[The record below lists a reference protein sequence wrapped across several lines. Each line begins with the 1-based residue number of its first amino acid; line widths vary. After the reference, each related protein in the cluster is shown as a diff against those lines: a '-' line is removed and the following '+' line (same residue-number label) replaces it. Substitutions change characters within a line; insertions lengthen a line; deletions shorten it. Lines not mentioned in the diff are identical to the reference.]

1 MTFKIPLH
9 RVSKLFQPIIN
20 ISKTSNLPMQ
30 DVTSKSQKLML
41 ELGIIHQATPG
52 CFHFLP
58 LGLKALDK
66 LIKIVDSEMQTIG
79 GQKMLFSE
87 LTNSRLWKMSGRLK
101 DAGPELFTLKD
112 RHNHHY
118 ILSPTYEEV
127 ASDLLSLNPPI
138 SYKHFPLKVYQISSK
153 FRDETKP
160 RYGLMRG
167 REFLMKDMYSFD
179 IDETSAKDTYNEI
192 CTSYD
197 KIFDRIG
204 IDYVKVLGDSG
215 SIGGN
220 LSHEYQFKAPIGED
234 CIITCNKCNFSANS
248 EVCHEKKCPNC
259 GEQENVLVQ
268 TGIEVGHTFLLGDKY
283 SKPLKAFYLGK
294 NAKPQVLQMGSYGLG
309 LSRIL
314 AACVELLST
323 ETDIAWPDV
332 LAPYN
337 VAIIP
342 PKAGSKEEQV
352 TKDVPEN
359 LYKLLEDSIPQLKD
373 NVLLDDRLSLTIGRR
388 YLDAKRTGYRYIV
401 VINEKSSGEKPT
413 FEMNDTKETD
423 RLYLSQEELIEYVKQ
438 NTKF

>member
-1 MTFKIPLH
+1 MK
-9 RVSKLFQPIIN
+9 RN
-20 ISKTSNLPMQ
+20 
-30 DVTSKSQKLML
+30 
-41 ELGIIHQATPG
+41 A
-52 CFHFLP
+52 
-58 LGLKALDK
+58 
-66 LIKIVDSEMQTIG
+66 QT
-79 GQKMLFSE
+79 
-87 LTNSRLWKMSGRLK
+87 
-101 DAGPELFTLKD
+101 
-112 RHNHHY
+112 
-118 ILSPTYEEV
+118 V
-127 ASDLLSLNPPI
+127 
-138 SYKHFPLKVYQISSK
+138 
-153 FRDETKP
+153 
-160 RYGLMRG
+160 
-167 REFLMKDMYSFD
+167 
-179 IDETSAKDTYNEI
+179 
-192 CTSYD
+192 
-197 KIFDRIG
+197 
-204 IDYVKVLGDSG
+204 
-215 SIGGN
+215 
-220 LSHEYQFKAPIGED
+220 
-234 CIITCNKCNFSANS
+234 
-248 EVCHEKKCPNC
+248 
-259 GEQENVLVQ
+259 
-268 TGIEVGHTFLLGDKY
+268 VGHTFLLGDKY

-337 VAIIP
+337 VAVIP